1 MRFISI
7 RFALAF
13 TFSIVLGWPFP
24 AVAGEYRVSP
34 IRLFLDQDTKTGVIS
49 ITNESEGP
57 IQLQV
62 RSFEWSQNALG
73 KDEYT
78 ETKDII
84 FFPRF
89 MDLKKGDKRVL
100 RVGVKQSDKTTEKTY
115 RLFIEEISKPKKE
128 KKGTG
133 VDIAIRFGVPV
144 FIAPVK
150 EEHKGT
156 IDGITIEKGKL
167 SANITNTGN
176 SHFMIQAV
184 LVKGFDANGIETF
197 TQELSGWYLLAGA
210 KRTYAIPIS
219 QETCRDTTRYQV
231 EVQSKQTTFSEKMD
245 AITTLCLP

>member
-1 MRFISI
+1 MKYLSI
-7 RFALAF
+7 RLTLVF
-13 TFSIVLGWPFP
+13 TFSIALGWPFP
-24 AVAGEYRVSP
+24 AVSGEYRVSP
-34 IRLFLDQDTKTGVIS
+34 IRLFLDQGTKTGVVS

-62 RSFEWSQNALG
+62 RSFEWTQDAQG
-73 KDEYT
+73 KDQYT

-89 MDLKKGDKRVL
+89 MELKKDDRRVL
-100 RVGVKQSDKTTEKTY
+100 RVGVKQSNEAREKTY
-115 RLFIEEISKPKKE
+115 RLFIEEISKPKEE

-150 EEHKGT
+150 EEHKGM
-156 IDGITIEKGKL
+156 IDGITLEKGKF
-167 SANITNTGN
+167 SANVTNTGN
-176 SHFMIQAV
+176 SHFMIQAI
-184 LVKGFDANGIETF
+184 LVRGFDAKGIETF
-197 TQELSGWYLLAGA
+197 THELSGWYLLAGA

-219 QETCRDTTRYQV
+219 QETCKDTSSYQV
-231 EVQSKQTTFSEKMD
+231 EVQSKQTTFSENMD